1 MGSRNYLPLSS
12 TAIHLSRLNKAALS
26 SVGPSIIIRPMTTT
40 TATLAALRSG
50 ELKGIT
56 RLDLACDLQE
66 FPPEI
71 FELADSLEVLNL
83 SGNALS
89 ALPDDL
95 SRLSKLRVIFCS
107 DNRFTQLPEVLS
119 SCLQLEMVGFKANRI
134 REVAAT
140 AISPGLRWLILT
152 DNQISALPDAI
163 GSCTRLQKLMLA
175 GNQLA
180 VLPEAMRGCVGLEL
194 LRISANR
201 FEALPQWLL
210 HLPRLTWLAFGGN
223 PVSTAPHAPSPAV
236 ARLQWA
242 DLVLGEKLGE
252 GASGVIH
259 KAHWQRSPQ
268 QAAHPVAVKLF
279 KGAVTS
285 DGFPAEEMAAC
296 LAAGNHAHLIG
307 VIGEVSGHP
316 AGSSGLVMP
325 WVDPEFRNLAGPPN
339 LASCTRD
346 IYADGQRF
354 SLPLVLDLAKGLAAA
369 GEHLHARGISHGDF
383 YAHNVLYRPEGGCFL
398 GDFGAA
404 SFYPAPDHGD
414 PNPFEALEVRAFGC
428 LLGEL
433 LERLEPESEPELD
446 VRLPSLNALQLR
458 CVAPVAASRPRFAE
472 LVASLESLRP

>member
-1 MGSRNYLPLSS
+1 
-12 TAIHLSRLNKAALS
+12 
-26 SVGPSIIIRPMTTT
+26 MTTT
-40 TATLAALRSG
+40 AATLAALRSG
-50 ELKGIT
+50 QLKGIT

-83 SGNALS
+83 SGNSLS

-95 SRLSKLRVIFCS
+95 PRLSKLRVLFCS

-119 SCLQLEMVGFKANRI
+119 SCVHLEMVGFKANSI
-134 REVAAT
+134 REVAAA

-152 DNQISALPDAI
+152 DNQISQLPDSI
-163 GSCTRLQKLMLA
+163 GSCAHLQKLMLA

-180 VLPEAMRGCVGLEL
+180 VLPEAMRGCAALEL
-194 LRISANR
+194 LRISANS
-201 FEALPQWLL
+201 FEALPEWLL

-223 PVSTAPHAPSPAV
+223 PVSSAPHAPISAV
-236 ARLQWA
+236 DRLNWA

-259 KAHWQRSPQ
+259 KAHWQPSPQ
-268 QAAHPVAVKLF
+268 EAGHPVAVKLF
-279 KGAVTS
+279 KGSVTS
-285 DGFPAEEMAAC
+285 DGFPAQEMAAC

-307 VIGEVSGHP
+307 VIGELTGHP
-316 AGSSGLVMP
+316 AGTSGLVMP
-325 WVDPEFRNLAGPPN
+325 MVDPEFRNLAGPPN
-339 LASCTRD
+339 LATCTRD

-354 SLPLVLDLAKGLAAA
+354 SLPLLLDLARGLAAV

-383 YAHNVLYRPEGGCFL
+383 YAHNVLYRPEGGCLL

-404 SFYPAPDHGD
+404 SFYSPQASEGT
-414 PNPFEALEVRAFGC
+414 NPFEALEVRAFGC

-433 LERLEPESEPELD
+433 LERCEPELD
-446 VRLPSLNALQLR
+446 VRLPSLQALQLR
-458 CVAPVAASRPRFAE
+458 CLAPVAASRPRFAE
-472 LVASLESLRP
+472 LVETLESLRP

>member
-1 MGSRNYLPLSS
+1 
-12 TAIHLSRLNKAALS
+12 
-26 SVGPSIIIRPMTTT
+26 MTST
-40 TATLAALRSG
+40 TATLEALRSG
-50 ELKGIT
+50 ELQGIT

-71 FELADSLEVLNL
+71 FALADSLEILNL
-83 SGNALS
+83 SGNSLS
-89 ALPDDL
+89 TLPDDL
-95 SRLSKLRVIFCS
+95 SRLGKLRVIFCS

-119 SCLQLEMVGFKANRI
+119 TCPQLEMVGFKANSI
-134 REVAAT
+134 GEIAAA
-140 AISPGLRWLILT
+140 AIAPGLRWLILT

-180 VLPEAMRGCVGLEL
+180 DLPEAMASCVGLEL

-201 FEALPQWLL
+201 FKVLPEWLL
-210 HLPRLTWLAFGGN
+210 QLPRLTWLAFGGN
-223 PVSTAPHAPSPAV
+223 PVSKAPHTPTTAR
-236 ARLQWA
+236 ARLPWA
-242 DLVLGEKLGE
+242 ELTLTEKLGE

-259 KAHWQRSPQ
+259 KAHWQPSPQ
-268 QAAHPVAVKLF
+268 ESGHAVAGYPVALKLF

-296 LAAGNHAHLIG
+296 LAAGNHPHLIG
-307 VIGEVSGHP
+307 VIGELSGHP
-316 AGSSGLVMP
+316 DGSSGLVMP
-325 WVDPEFRNLAGPPN
+325 WVDPEFRSLAGPPN
-339 LASCTRD
+339 LETCTRD
-346 IYADGQRF
+346 NYDDDQRF
-354 SLPLVLDLAKGLAAA
+354 CLALVLDIAKGLAAA

-383 YAHNVLYRPEGGCFL
+383 YAHNVLYRPEGGCLL

-404 SFYPAPDHGD
+404 SFYPPQASGS

-433 LERLEPESEPELD
+433 LERCEPEQD
-446 VRLPSLNALQLR
+446 GRLPALTALQLR

-472 LVASLESLRP
+472 LVTTLAELHA